1 MEEASAARRREAPAA
16 PSAVERAAL
25 RRYAWRVALCGGA
38 GTGLLASLIVALGLA
53 LWPAKLPERPS
64 SPQAP
69 PPSGALA
76 FAAELDA
83 IRSEAATRS
92 EREVS
97 DPATKAAVAALAQ
110 RIEAFSQQIDTLRTR
125 AEVVPAA
132 PPARAP
138 IPADTAIAALSERLY
153 NLELRQ
159 GQAESDRGT
168 LQGQLLARLHDLESR
183 QQSRERDDASALRLL
198 LERVQQLELSRD
210 VAEAKRLDGQNALL
224 ARLAALE
231 SRLETVPASPHP

>member
-1 MEEASAARRREAPAA
+1 MKEAPAA
-16 PSAVERAAL
+16 RTREAPVAPSAAERAAL
-25 RRYAWRVALCGGA
+25 RRFVWRVALCGGA

-53 LWPAKLPERPS
+53 LWPAKVLERPLR
-64 SPQAP
+64 PQMP

-83 IRSEAATRS
+83 IRSEIAARS
-92 EREVS
+92 EREVG
-97 DPATKAAVAALAQ
+97 DPATQATVAALSQ
-110 RIEAFSQQIDTLRTR
+110 RIEAFSRQIDALRSR

-132 PPARAP
+132 PPPRAP
-138 IPADTAIAALSERLY
+138 IAADTVVAALSERLY

-159 GQAESDRGT
+159 GQAESDGGT
-168 LQGQLLARLHDLESR
+168 LQGQLLARLHDLEAR

-231 SRLETVPASPHP
+231 SRLETVPAAPHP